1 MAHLDSQADVSP
13 RKDAPNHV
21 LEVRLYCVLT
31 TKSYNQIL
39 FVANES
45 IWSFLLFFF
54 FYSFCF

>member
-31 TKSYNQIL
+31 TKSYN
-39 FVANES
+39 
-45 IWSFLLFFF
+45 
-54 FYSFCF
+54 